1 MLPKKFCLAP
11 IAAGLSF
18 IVMAALSG
26 CTPPPHGTPDYAD
39 AHPIKVVDK
48 NFHLNVDLLTTDEGL
63 VPINL
68 SALYNFVREY
78 HRRGN
83 THLFVFP
90 SKQLSKH
97 QRMTVTSAME
107 EQLWDFGVQRNLIVS
122 TKISPNADQRP
133 NVVVISFSGTEVKVP
148 ECGGDW
154 SGEAGYNPT
163 NMPRTNFGCAYQRNI
178 GLMVSNPQDLIKS
191 DPSGASL
198 SADTVSRIIYLYEQ
212 GLSTSQ
218 KATNKLQFKEDPE

>member
-1 MLPKKFCLAP
+1 
-11 IAAGLSF
+11 
-18 IVMAALSG
+18 
-26 CTPPPHGTPDYAD
+26 
-39 AHPIKVVDK
+39 
-48 NFHLNVDLLTTDEGL
+48 
-63 VPINL
+63 
-68 SALYNFVREY
+68 
-78 HRRGN
+78 
-83 THLFVFP
+83 P